1 MNKTAKTLCFG
12 VLSALILFCVI
23 LSVIK
28 VPKIMSAE
36 SFAAEQSLKTVVV
49 DAGHGGIDPGA
60 VSAEGIFEKDINLSV
75 SECLSDFLNA
85 FGYNVIMTR
94 SDDNLIG
101 NLDNDSVRDAKRSDI
116 KKRLEI
122 SEQAENSILLSIH
135 QNKFSN
141 PKYSGT
147 QVFYSSNNPLSNS
160 LACCIQSDV
169 SRLLQPQNDRQI
181 KAVGKEIYLLFH
193 SQKPAVMVECCF
205 ISNADELSDLLSAE
219 YQKKLC
225 FCILNGVLDFDGTSD

>member
-36 SFAAEQSLKTVVV
+36 SFAAEKSLKTVVV

-193 SQKPAVMVECCF
+193 SQKPAVMVECGF

-219 YQKKLC
+219 KKLC